1 MIKNKP
7 FITAHQNNFSMH
19 LIVLTIEELVHGT
32 YVLQFSSDE
41 ENSKGYQ
48 RPLLPSHFRKITK
61 YLQGNEAILPPAILT
76 ASEPENIEYNQNKL
90 SIVGKL
96 RVVDGQHR
104 IAAFRQL
111 REVDENKYG
120 EVKQYEIPVIIMVI
134 PEEKQIYEINT
145 FININSKGK
154 KVSTD
159 LAIRLREQIR
169 DRGEDNFYLNKAE
182 VIEDIATKITKS
194 INANENSVWYNTIKV
209 GPEQSGR
216 IISINAF
223 NKSLFDMLSFFWEKN
238 KISNDTEAKYYT
250 EFFRLMLIECWDL
263 IMKKWSGCFNIKNEE
278 KYNSYYNIQKGI
290 GVNSLH
296 IVLTRIVRRNFKE
309 GLSLEDFKN
318 LVVEEFENV
327 LNKTTVND
335 EDWMIGGEFMGFAS
349 RAGFNLIADR
359 IMNKNL

>member
-1 MIKNKP
+1 MIKNKS

-19 LIVLTIEELVHGT
+19 IVVLTIEELVFGT
-32 YVLQFSSDE
+32 YVLQFNSEE
-41 ENSKGYQ
+41 ENSRGYQ

-61 YLQGNEAILPPAILT
+61 YLQGSGAILPPAILT
-76 ASEPENIEYNQNKL
+76 ASEPGNIEYNQNRL
-90 SIVGKL
+90 GIIGKL

-104 IAAFRQL
+104 IAAFKQL
-111 REVDENKYG
+111 REIDEFKYS
-120 EVKQYEIPVIIMVI
+120 EIKHYEIPVIIMII
-134 PEEKQIYEINT
+134 PEEKQIHEINT

-169 DRGEDNFYLNKAE
+169 DKGENNFYFNKVE

-194 INANENSVWYNTIKV
+194 INSNENSVWYNAIKV
-209 GPEQSGR
+209 GPDQSGR

-223 NKSLFDMLSFFWEKN
+223 NKSLFDLLSLFWEN
-238 KISNDTEAKYYT
+238 KKLSNEIEAKHYT
-250 EFFRLMLIECWDL
+250 EFFQQLLVECWDSV
-263 IMKKWSGCFNIKNEE
+263 MSKWPGCFNFKNEE

-296 IVLTRIVRRNFKE
+296 IILTRIIRSKYQE
-309 GLSLEDFKN
+309 CPTLELLKTAVVNDFIKI
-318 LVVEEFENV
+318 LK
-327 LNKTTVND
+327 KTIVTD

-349 RAGFNLIADR
+349 RAGFNQVAER
-359 IMNKNL
+359 IMEEY